1 MVVYP
6 AGQGQPPRAIYFDS
20 EGHVIQYRVQP
31 AEKPQSLT
39 FVSEPAASTPRFHLT
54 YTEQGQF
61 VSATEGNNLM
71 MIVSARWIVPG
82 DQPRCC
88 PPGGCRLLYELTCV
102 GQRNCLP
109 SQECHHA

>member
-6 AGQGQPPRAIYFDS
+6 VGQGQPPRAIYFDS

-61 VSATEGNNLM
+61 VLATEGNNLM

-88 PPGGCRLLYELTCV
+88 PPGGCGLLYELTCV